1 MREAAPDLTLV
12 IACYDEAEHL
22 EASVARLLGVCD
34 LLRLDY
40 EVIFVDDASRDETQ
54 RLLDGLVARY
64 PGHRL
69 RVLANTT
76 NLGRGAT
83 VRRGLADARAPIAG
97 FLDIDLEVDA
107 VYVAPFFLAA
117 REGADVV
124 IGRRIYRL
132 SVRSLARFALTR
144 GYAALRRA
152 FVRLPFDDTE
162 AGFKFFRLERMRPVL
177 DACQDAGWFWD
188 TELIV
193 RARDAGLRIAEV
205 PCLFVRRTDKTST
218 VKPFRDSWRQF
229 RALLRL
235 QSERSARVASLP
247 PEGGSHEFEQGHEFE
262 QRPAASIQHP
272 VASALRRKIP

>member
-1 MREAAPDLTLV
+1 MFEPV
-12 IACYDEAEHL
+12 EG
-22 EASVARLLGVCD
+22 SVNFPEQEKRIGQ
-34 LLRLDY
+34 
-40 EVIFVDDASRDETQ
+40 FWRDEKI
-54 RLLDGLVARY
+54 Y
-64 PGHRL
+64 
-69 RVLANTT
+69 
-76 NLGRGAT
+76 
-83 VRRGLADARAPIAG
+83 
-97 FLDIDLEVDA
+97 EKS
-107 VYVAPFFLAA
+107 LAA
-117 REGADVV
+117 REGADLV

-247 PEGGSHEFEQGHEFE
+247 PEGGSHDFEQGHEFE
-262 QRPAASIQHP
+262 QRPADSIQHP